1 MICLT
6 PVAFSALA
14 VEHLGLLDL
23 AGGAIPAG
31 VGLTRVVPALAHAAA
46 VQAVAAVLLQV
57 QHAVVD
63 VQHADAAHQAGG
75 DRGPLLDAGG
85 QEERKKR

>member
-6 PVAFSALA
+6 PEAFSALA

-23 AGGAIPAG
+23 AGGAVLAG
-31 VGLTRVVPALAHAAA
+31 VGLTRVVSALAHAAA
-46 VQAVAAVLLQV
+46 VQAVAAVLLQIE
-57 QHAVVD
+57 HAVVD

-75 DRGPLLDAGG
+75 Y
-85 QEERKKR
+85 